1 MSKAKK
7 LRELL
12 ESNNGPIVAPG
23 SYDVVSALAVQKAGF
38 EAVYMTGYGVSAS
51 LIGRPDLGLISLKE
65 MADHAYNIANTISVP
80 LIADADNGYGN
91 ELNMARTIE
100 LFERAGVAAIQIE
113 DQVSPK
119 KCGHF
124 SDKSVVPFDEA
135 VQKVR
140 TAVRARKNPDTVII
154 ARTDARSV
162 LGIDE
167 ALKRCKAFAE
177 EGADVLFFEA
187 PESEEEI
194 RLVAH
199 ELKGYPLLANMV
211 EGGRT
216 PLMNSDELYEL
227 GYKIIIYPITALLS
241 GVNAMDIALNNL
253 KNNRISTPDNTTMTW
268 PLMSQFIGLDDYKNL
283 AKELISNEQLK

>member
-1 MSKAKK
+1 MSKAKR

-12 ESNNGPIVAPG
+12 ESDKGPIIAPG

-38 EAVYMTGYGVSAS
+38 DAVYMTGYGVSAS

-91 ELNMARTIE
+91 ELNMERTIE
-100 LFERAGVAAIQIE
+100 LFEKAGVSAIQIE

-124 SDKSVVPFDEA
+124 ADKQVISFEES

-140 TAVRARKNPDTVII
+140 AAVRARKNPDTVII
-154 ARTDARSV
+154 ARTDARAV
-162 LGIDE
+162 IGIEE
-167 ALKRCKAFAE
+167 AIRRCKAFAA

-187 PESEEEI
+187 PETEEEI
-194 RLVAH
+194 RLVAK

-216 PLMNSDELYEL
+216 PLMNSQELYEL

-253 KNNRISTPDNTTMTW
+253 KNDGISTPDNTIMTW
-268 PLMSQFIGLDDYKNL
+268 PLMSKFIGLDDYKER
-283 AKELISNEQLK
+283 ATQLISETVEK

>member
-1 MSKAKK
+1 MSKAKR

-12 ESNNGPIVAPG
+12 EGNSGPIIAPG

-38 EAVYMTGYGVSAS
+38 DAVYMTGYGVSAS

-91 ELNMARTIE
+91 ELNMERTVE
-100 LFERAGVAAIQIE
+100 LFEKAGVSAIQVE

-124 SDKSVVPFDEA
+124 ADKAVISFEES

-140 TAVRARKNPDTVII
+140 AAVRARKNPDTVII
-154 ARTDARSV
+154 ARTDARAV
-162 LGIDE
+162 IGIEE
-167 ALKRCKAFAE
+167 AIRRCKAFAA

-187 PESEEEI
+187 PETEEEI
-194 RLVAH
+194 RLVAQ

-216 PLMNSDELYEL
+216 PLMNSKELYEL

-253 KNNRISTPDNTTMTW
+253 KNEGISTPDNTTMTW
-268 PLMSQFIGLDDYKNL
+268 PMMSKFIGLDDYKEKANQ
-283 AKELISNEQLK
+283 LIRETVEK

>member
-12 ESNNGPIVAPG
+12 ESSNGPIVAPG
-23 SYDVVSALAVQKAGF
+23 SYDVVSALTVQKAGF
-38 EAVYMTGYGVSAS
+38 AAVYMTGYGVSAS
-51 LIGRPDLGLISLKE
+51 LIGKPDLGLISLKE
-65 MADHAYNIANTISVP
+65 MADQAYNIANTISVP

-91 ELNMARTIE
+91 ELNMARSIE
-100 LFERAGVAAIQIE
+100 LYELAGVAGIQVE

-124 SDKSVVPFDEA
+124 SDKAVVPFDEA

-140 TAVRARKNPDTVII
+140 AAVRARKNLDTVII

-187 PESEEEI
+187 PETEEEI
-194 RLVAH
+194 RLVAR
-199 ELKGYPLLANMV
+199 ELKGFPLLANMV

-216 PLMNSDELYEL
+216 PLMNSDELFKL
-227 GYKIIIYPITALLS
+227 GYKIIIYPITTLLS

-253 KNNRISTPDNTTMTW
+253 KNKRISTPENTTMTW
-268 PLMSQFIGLDDYKNL
+268 PLMSQFIGLDNYKKL
-283 AKELISNEQLK
+283 SEELTAKEQLK

>member
-1 MSKAKK
+1 MSKARR

-12 ESNNGPIVAPG
+12 EGNNGPIIAPG

-38 EAVYMTGYGVSAS
+38 DAVYMTGYGVSAS

-91 ELNMARTIE
+91 ELNMERTIE
-100 LFERAGVAAIQIE
+100 LFEKAGVSAIQVE

-124 SDKSVVPFDEA
+124 ADKQVISFEES

-140 TAVRARKNPDTVII
+140 AAVRARKNPDTVII
-154 ARTDARSV
+154 ARTDARAV
-162 LGIDE
+162 IGIEE
-167 ALKRCKAFAE
+167 AIRRCKAFAA

-187 PESEEEI
+187 PETEEEI
-194 RLVAH
+194 RLVAE

-216 PLMNSDELYEL
+216 PLMNSEELYEL

-253 KNNRISTPDNTTMTW
+253 KNEGISTPDNTTMTW
-268 PLMSQFIGLDDYKNL
+268 PLMSKFIGLDDYKEK
-283 AKELISNEQLK
+283 AKQLISETVEK